1 MLLKTSQIIGEMN
14 TFYIAGKT
22 SEGTEINGNR

>member
-1 MLLKTSQIIGEMN
+1 MN
-14 TFYIAGKT
+14 TFNTAGKT